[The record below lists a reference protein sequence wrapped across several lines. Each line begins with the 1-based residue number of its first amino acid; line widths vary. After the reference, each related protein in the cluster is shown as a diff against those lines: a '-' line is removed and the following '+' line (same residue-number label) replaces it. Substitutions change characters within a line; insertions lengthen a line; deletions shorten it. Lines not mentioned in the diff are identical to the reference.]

1 MLKMLAN
8 KEFDAKGE
16 TTIGIDFRCLEAI
29 GFPTTVADYNKDK
42 AAHDPKKQLTYYKL
56 QCWDCAGQ
64 IRFRSIVKSYYRL
77 AHIVFVVFDLTD
89 RESFE
94 RVTEWTN
101 DVRKNMSDHEYAL
114 VLIGNKCDLIVDR
127 VITDREIWDI
137 VGELKF
143 DAYTP
148 TSAKTGQNLEDAINV
163 GLSKAHELII
173 NGKIKLEINQS
184 FQIEDTDNDQAKP
197 GCVKLGSCF

>member
-1 MLKMLAN
+1 MLQMLAN
-8 KEFDAKGE
+8 KVFDSRTE
-16 TTIGIDFRCLEAI
+16 TTIGIDFRCLDAI
-29 GFPTTVADYNKDK
+29 GFPTTVADYNK
-42 AAHDPKKQLTYYKL
+42 ATQHDPKTQLTYYKL

-94 RVTEWTN
+94 QVTAWTN
-101 DVRKNMSDHEYAL
+101 DVRANMIDQEYAMI
-114 VLIGNKCDLIVDR
+114 LIGNKCDLINDR
-127 VITDREIWDI
+127 VVTDREIWNL

-143 DAYTP
+143 HAYTP

-173 NGKIKLEINQS
+173 DGKIKMELNHA
-184 FQIEDTDNDQAKP
+184 FQIEDKGDDQAKP
-197 GCVKLGSCF
+197 GCMKGSCF